1 MNALLP
7 AAAGPSVAKKRRAA
21 GNEHLSVQRGR
32 PVSRVT
38 ASRRLRRGDIVV
50 ALASLAAASNHVA
63 VLAST
68 AVAPHAPA
76 RGFDVATTGFLLV
89 CTMLVASMNL
99 PGELSL

>member
-1 MNALLP
+1 M
-7 AAAGPSVAKKRRAA
+7 
-21 GNEHLSVQRGR
+21 
-32 PVSRVT
+32 
-38 ASRRLRRGDIVV
+38 